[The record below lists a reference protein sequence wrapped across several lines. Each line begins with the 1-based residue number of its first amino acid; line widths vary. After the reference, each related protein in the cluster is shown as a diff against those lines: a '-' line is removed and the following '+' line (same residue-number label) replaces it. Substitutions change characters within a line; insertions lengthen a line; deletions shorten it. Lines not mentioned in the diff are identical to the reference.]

1 MAKDYYKILG
11 VERNASEAEIKKAF
25 RKLAHEHHPDKSN
38 GNADKFKEINEAYQ
52 VLNHKEKRAQYD
64 QFGSNFENAGF
75 NQGPFQG
82 RGGFDFGGFDFSQ
95 AQQGGANFDFDLG
108 DIFSS
113 FFSRE
118 AGSPFGRGGQRR
130 RGSDIQLDLEI
141 TLKEAA
147 FGVTKDIKIR
157 KKNLCQDCQGTGA
170 KDGKSFSS
178 CQQCNGSGQIS
189 TTILGQFR
197 TQTVCP
203 SCQGAGQVIKEK
215 CSHCG
220 ATGNISEEVSLKVDI
235 PAGIDDGQSIKLS
248 GQGNSGPN
256 KAPAGDLYIA
266 IHVTAN
272 KDFVRQGFDLFSEQ
286 SISYATATL
295 GGEINVKT
303 IDGEVKLKIP
313 SGTPSGKQFILRGKG
328 LTRIDSKN
336 RGDQIVIVQVFVPTK
351 ISKKQKQLIE
361 ELQRELEKDNKNWW

>member
-1 MAKDYYKILG
+1 MSKDYYKILG
-11 VERNASEAEIKKAF
+11 VERNASEADIKKAF
-25 RKLAHEHHPDKSN
+25 RKLAHEHHPDKST

-52 VLNHKEKRAQYD
+52 VLNNKEKRAQYD
-64 QFGSNFENAGF
+64 QFGSSFENGGGF

-113 FFSRE
+113 FF
-118 AGSPFGRGGQRR
+118 GGQGQARAHRR
-130 RGSDIQLDLEI
+130 RGSDIQMDIEI

-147 FGVTKDIKIR
+147 FGVQKNITIR
-157 KKNLCQDCQGTGA
+157 KQNTCQSCHGSGA
-170 KDGKSFSS
+170 KDGKSFAA
-178 CQQCNGSGQIS
+178 CQQCGGSGQIS

-197 TQTVCP
+197 TQTICP
-203 SCQGAGQVIKEK
+203 SCQGTGQVIKEK
-215 CSHCG
+215 CTNCG
-220 ATGNISEEVSLKVDI
+220 ASGHVWQESTLSIDI

-248 GQGNSGPN
+248 GQGNSGPH
-256 KAPAGDLYIA
+256 KAPAGDLYITV
-266 IHVTAN
+266 HVSAH
-272 KDFVRQGFDLFSEQ
+272 KDFERQGFDLLSEQ
-286 SISYATATL
+286 KIPFATATL
-295 GGEINVKT
+295 GGEISIQT

-328 LTRIDSKN
+328 LTKINSKN
-336 RGDQIVIVQVFVPTK
+336 RGDQIVTIQVAVPTK

-361 ELQRELEKDNKNWW
+361 ELQKELDKDAKSWWS

>member
-1 MAKDYYKILG
+1 MAKDYYKTLG
-11 VERNASEAEIKKAF
+11 VERNASEADIKKAF
-25 RKLAHEHHPDKSN
+25 RKLAHEYHPDKSN

-52 VLNHKEKRAQYD
+52 VLNNKEKRSQYD
-64 QFGSNFENAGF
+64 QFGSAFEGGGF

-95 AQQGGANFDFDLG
+95 AQQGGANFDFDIG

-113 FFSRE
+113 FF
-118 AGSPFGRGGQRR
+118 GGQSQGRSRRR
-130 RGSDIQLDLEI
+130 RGSDIQMDIEI
-141 TLKEAA
+141 TLSEAA
-147 FGVTKDIKIR
+147 FGVAKNIKIR
-157 KKNLCQDCQGTGA
+157 KQDLCQDCHGTGA

-197 TQTVCP
+197 TQTICP

-220 ATGNISEEVSLKVDI
+220 ASGNIWRESTLSVDV

-256 KAPAGDLYIA
+256 KAPAGDLYIT
-266 IHVTAN
+266 IHVLPN
-272 KDFVRQGFDLFSEQ
+272 RDFERQGFDLFSEQ
-286 SISYATATL
+286 KIPFATATL
-295 GGEINVKT
+295 GGESMSKLLMVK
-303 IDGEVKLKIP
+303 
-313 SGTPSGKQFILRGKG
+313 
-328 LTRIDSKN
+328 
-336 RGDQIVIVQVFVPTK
+336 
-351 ISKKQKQLIE
+351 
-361 ELQRELEKDNKNWW
+361 

>member
-11 VERNASEAEIKKAF
+11 VERNASEADIKKAF
-25 RKLAHEHHPDKSN
+25 RKLAHEHHPDKSS

-64 QFGSNFENAGF
+64 QFGSTFENGGGF

-82 RGGFDFGGFDFSQ
+82 GGFDFSGFQ
-95 AQQGGANFDFDLG
+95 NAGAQGANFDFDIG

-113 FFSRE
+113 FFG
-118 AGSPFGRGGQRR
+118 GSAQGRAQRR
-130 RGSDIQLDLEI
+130 RGSDIQMDLEI

-147 FGVTKDIKIR
+147 FGVTKDIRIR
-157 KKNLCQDCQGTGA
+157 KKDLCQDCQGTGA

-220 ATGNISEEVSLKVDI
+220 ATGNISQETSLKVDI

-266 IHVTAN
+266 IRVTPN
-272 KDFVRQGFDLFSEQ
+272 KDFERQGFDLISEQ
-286 SISYATATL
+286 KIPFAIATL
-295 GGEINVKT
+295 GGDVNIKT

-313 SGTPSGKQFILRGKG
+313 NGTPSGKQFILRGKG
-328 LTRIDSKN
+328 LTRLDSKN
-336 RGDQIVIVQVFVPTK
+336 RGDQIVIIQVFVPTK

-361 ELQRELEKDNKNWW
+361 ELQKELEKDNKNW